1 VTEPSMTMIASERKL
16 SEVLSEFARTMLTDF
31 PIQGILDQ
39 LVKQIVE
46 IMPITGAGV
55 TLISASTNPRYIA
68 ASDHSALRYEKLQN
82 ELGEGPCVAAFQT
95 GMAVTIADLRNEL
108 RFPSFI
114 PRAIEAGL
122 AAVFTFPLCQRDKR
136 LGALDLYRSTPG
148 SLSDEAMVVAQ
159 TLADVAS
166 AYLLNAQ
173 ARADLVTSS
182 SQAHALALHDAL
194 TGLPNRILLM
204 ERIEHALHSR
214 MRSHKHVAVLFMDL
228 DGFKSVNDSS
238 GHQVGDELLVAVGD
252 RIKELLRPGDTVAR
266 LSGDEFIVVC
276 HELDSEAQV
285 HAIAT
290 RLVDAMAAP
299 FELRRIVVDLSAS
312 IGIAF
317 AASGDD
323 PEQLLHRAD
332 VAMYQVKRKGG
343 GHHRLI
349 DVSEQARTEDS
360 DSLRRHL
367 HQALAHHELR
377 LEYQPVVRGT
387 DGRVSCV
394 EALLRWDHPGRGPIS
409 PTVLIPLAEASG
421 DIIEIGKWVL
431 EQACIDRHRW
441 ENKTGDEPFVMA
453 VNVSAFQLMAPGFV
467 AMVADV
473 LARTDTM
480 PQHLCVE
487 ITESAFVQDAE
498 RALAVLTQLKRPGVT
513 VALDDFGTGYS
524 SLSYLKSFP
533 VDILKIDQSFIGDLT
548 EDASSHAIVF
558 KTIEL
563 AQLLDVAVV
572 CEGVETKEQ
581 YREVAALGSDYCQGY
596 YFARPMRA
604 EVLDRRVGEC
614 DGAWTITAAGDEL
627 RGSAG
632 LTGQDYLRNR

>member
-1 VTEPSMTMIASERKL
+1 
-16 SEVLSEFARTMLTDF
+16 
-31 PIQGILDQ
+31 
-39 LVKQIVE
+39 
-46 IMPITGAGV
+46 
-55 TLISASTNPRYIA
+55 
-68 ASDHSALRYEKLQN
+68 
-82 ELGEGPCVAAFQT
+82 
-95 GMAVTIADLRNEL
+95 
-108 RFPSFI
+108 
-114 PRAIEAGL
+114 
-122 AAVFTFPLCQRDKR
+122 
-136 LGALDLYRSTPG
+136 
-148 SLSDEAMVVAQ
+148 
-159 TLADVAS
+159 
-166 AYLLNAQ
+166 
-173 ARADLVTSS
+173 
-182 SQAHALALHDAL
+182 
-194 TGLPNRILLM
+194 
-204 ERIEHALHSR
+204 
-214 MRSHKHVAVLFMDL
+214 
-228 DGFKSVNDSS
+228 
-238 GHQVGDELLVAVGD
+238 
-252 RIKELLRPGDTVAR
+252 
-266 LSGDEFIVVC
+266 
-276 HELDSEAQV
+276 
-285 HAIAT
+285 
-290 RLVDAMAAP
+290 
-299 FELRRIVVDLSAS
+299 
-312 IGIAF
+312 
-317 AASGDD
+317 
-323 PEQLLHRAD
+323 
-332 VAMYQVKRKGG
+332 
-343 GHHRLI
+343 
-349 DVSEQARTEDS
+349 
-360 DSLRRHL
+360 
-367 HQALAHHELR
+367 
-377 LEYQPVVRGT
+377 
-387 DGRVSCV
+387 
-394 EALLRWDHPGRGPIS
+394 
-409 PTVLIPLAEASG
+409 
-421 DIIEIGKWVL
+421 VL

>member
-1 VTEPSMTMIASERKL
+1 
-16 SEVLSEFARTMLTDF
+16 
-31 PIQGILDQ
+31 
-39 LVKQIVE
+39 
-46 IMPITGAGV
+46 
-55 TLISASTNPRYIA
+55 
-68 ASDHSALRYEKLQN
+68 
-82 ELGEGPCVAAFQT
+82 
-95 GMAVTIADLRNEL
+95 
-108 RFPSFI
+108 
-114 PRAIEAGL
+114 
-122 AAVFTFPLCQRDKR
+122 
-136 LGALDLYRSTPG
+136 
-148 SLSDEAMVVAQ
+148 
-159 TLADVAS
+159 
-166 AYLLNAQ
+166 
-173 ARADLVTSS
+173 
-182 SQAHALALHDAL
+182 
-194 TGLPNRILLM
+194 M

-252 RIKELLRPGDTVAR
+252 RIKEMLRPGDTVAR
-266 LSGDEFIVVC
+266 LSGDEFIIVC

-285 HAIAT
+285 QVIAT

-317 AASGDD
+317 AASGDG

-349 DVSEQARTEDS
+349 DVSEQARTEHS

-473 LARTDTM
+473 AARTNTM

-487 ITESAFVQDAE
+487 ITESAFVQDGE
-498 RALAVLTQLKRPGVT
+498 RALAVLTQLKRLGVT

-524 SLSYLKSFP
+524 SLTYLKSFP

-581 YREVAALGSDYCQGY
+581 YREVAALGTDYCQGY

-614 DGAWTITAAGDEL
+614 DGVWTITAEGGGL

-632 LTGQDYLRNR
+632 HTGQE